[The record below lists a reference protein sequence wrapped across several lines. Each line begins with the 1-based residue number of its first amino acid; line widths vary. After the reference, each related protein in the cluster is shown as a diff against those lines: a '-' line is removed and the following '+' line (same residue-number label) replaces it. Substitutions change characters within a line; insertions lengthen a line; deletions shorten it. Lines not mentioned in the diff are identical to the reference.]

1 MDKWMSINNLSYFFT
16 ICGGYAAFTYLMNF
30 FLFTEDLYYASLG
43 EQYTI
48 EQIQNLLNIN
58 KSWQS
63 IGYLFIPIIVILR
76 ILYTSFCLY
85 IGSLVEDSHW
95 KFKPLFN
102 VSLKADIAFCLNS
115 AYNFY
120 YYVLSEN
127 YKTIDDL
134 GENCTSLL
142 KIVGRE
148 SIPSWLI
155 LAFNSINAF
164 ELLYVVV
171 LVVMIKIS
179 FRIAYL
185 KSIVFVLLT
194 YGVGN
199 YLYLTAMTF
208 LYLNFS

>member
-1 MDKWMSINNLSYFFT
+1 MNWLLKLNNRNYYFTLCLISALF
-16 ICGGYAAFTYLMNF
+16 AFLIKR
-30 FLFTEDLYYASLG
+30 FLYTDQLYYSSLT
-43 EQYTI
+43 EQYTS
-48 EQIQNLLNIN
+48 EQIQIILGNLNVG
-58 KSWQS
+58 WWEV
-63 IGYLFIPIIVILR
+63 IGYIFIPVIIIVR
-76 ILYTSFCLY
+76 VFYTSFCLY

-95 KFKPLFN
+95 KFKPLLN

-115 AYNFY
+115 VYNFY

-155 LAFNSINAF
+155 LAFNSINVF

-171 LVVMIKIS
+171 LVVLLKVS
-179 FRIAYL
+179 FRITYF
-185 KSIVFVLLT
+185 KSVIFVLLT
-194 YGVGN
+194 YWKKRSIPVQQKR
-199 YLYLTAMTF
+199 
-208 LYLNFS
+208 